1 MICNDPSI
9 LQLHLCL
16 DNSAN
21 VRVAA
26 LDTLTICLCLVERLP
41 RSDANVFPE
50 YVLPS
55 IAPLASDPAT
65 IVRVAYAQNIA
76 TLAETAVRFLEQSQL
91 SSAEGP
97 VPNYENELHDL
108 HEMLSNTVIRLLT
121 DSQSIVRQTLMES
134 GIIKLCVFFGNQKA
148 NDIILSHVIT
158 FLNDKDDKNLRGSFF
173 DCIVG
178 IATFVGWH
186 CSTILIPLLQQGEFY
201 TII

>member
-1 MICNDPSI
+1 MS
-9 LQLHLCL
+9 
-16 DNSAN
+16 
-21 VRVAA
+21 A
-26 LDTLTICLCLVERLP
+26 LDTLTACLCLVKRLP

-50 YVLPS
+50 YVLPA
-55 IAPLASDPAT
+55 IAPLANDPAT

-134 GIIKLCVFFGNQKA
+134 GIIKLCVFLEVRKQTTLFCRMSSRSSMIKMIRICVVPSSIA
-148 NDIILSHVIT
+148 LSA
-158 FLNDKDDKNLRGSFF
+158 LRRLS
-173 DCIVG
+173 DG
-178 IATFVGWH
+178 IARPF
-186 CSTILIPLLQQGEFY
+186 
-201 TII
+201 

>member
-1 MICNDPSI
+1 MT
-9 LQLHLCL
+9 
-16 DNSAN
+16 
-21 VRVAA
+21 A
-26 LDTLTICLCLVERLP
+26 LDTLTACLCLVKRLP

-50 YVLPS
+50 YVLPA
-55 IAPLASDPAT
+55 IAPLANDPAT

-134 GIIKLCVFFGNQKA
+134 GIIKLCVFFGSQKA

-186 CSTILIPLLQQGEFY
+186 CSTILIPLLQQGKDLKLN
-201 TII
+201 